1 MKILTLC
8 CLFSLSVGA
17 AYAQVDS
24 TNQTA
29 PRVLVETKDG
39 SQYVGRLIKQD
50 KDQIILRTESVG
62 VLEIPLANVEN
73 IQFIGDGPI
82 DTSRPGIAST
92 SFANPN
98 PHRYLFFPSAFTLE
112 RGELMYQNTYLF
124 LNSLGVGIT
133 DNFSISGGL
142 EFLSLLNGGGTPL
155 IYIAPK
161 VSAPLSENF
170 RLGVG
175 GAYVTVPG
183 NGGGGLGL
191 LYGVGTLGN
200 RDRNATIG
208 LGYAVSQEA
217 LDSSSPLIAFSGMLR
232 VGRRLSLITENWI
245 LPGETDVPGLLSVGL
260 RIMGQD
266 IAGDIAFLI
275 FPSEFDT
282 VVIPYLSL
290 AVKF

>member
-1 MKILTLC
+1 M
-8 CLFSLSVGA
+8 LSVEA
-17 AYAQVDS
+17 TYAQVDS

-39 SQYVGRLIKQD
+39 SQYVGQLIKQD

-62 VLEIPLANVEN
+62 VLEIPLVNVEN

-82 DTSRPGIAST
+82 DTSRPGVAST
-92 SFANPN
+92 SFVNPN

-124 LNSLGVGIT
+124 LNSLSVGIT

-142 EFLSLLNGGGTPL
+142 EFLSLLNGEGTPL

-161 VSAPLSENF
+161 LSAPLSENF

-175 GAYVTVPG
+175 GAYATVPG
-183 NGGGGLGL
+183 SGGGGFGL

-208 LGYAVSQEA
+208 LGYAVSEEILA
-217 LDSSSPLIAFSGMLR
+217 TSPLIAFSGMLR
-232 VGRRLSLITENWI
+232 VSRRLSLITENWI
-245 LPGETDVPGLLSVGL
+245 LPGETDVPGLFSLGF

-275 FPSEFDT
+275 FPSEFET

-290 AVKF
+290 AVKL